1 MGHKCPMQPYNAT
14 THSCIRYGVFS
25 TCPQPL
31 NLLEQNMNIVDAS
44 SPGLNWLVLDMN
56 GFFASCEQQE
66 RPELRGQPVA
76 VVPMLAETTCVI
88 AASYPAKACGIK
100 TGTPVHEARQL
111 CPELWVVA
119 ARPKLYVAYH
129 HRILDV
135 IESYIPVADVMS
147 IDEVAC
153 RLDRVQQEP
162 EQARQLAR
170 QIKAAI
176 RERVGMCL
184 TSSVGIAANRLLAKL
199 ASNMQKPDGLTVLL
213 PSAMPA
219 PILHLPLEALP
230 GIGAQMGVRLRRAG
244 IADMAALWA
253 ADSGWLRAIWGGV
266 TGVRYHA
273 LLHGADFFG
282 PMRPRRSISHQHVL
296 SPEQRTLRAAT
307 PVLRQL
313 LVRAAERLRRE
324 EFYCRR
330 LALDIKWTRQLGHWC
345 VEQRCAETQD
355 TGLLLRLAMEMLA
368 RAPQGRPLRIGIVLA
383 DLTPAA
389 AHQPDLF
396 DRRQPVALTA
406 AIDRMNVKYG
416 RGTLHYGQTP
426 STLRNMTSK
435 IAFQRVPD
443 PCEF

>member
-1 MGHKCPMQPYNAT
+1 
-14 THSCIRYGVFS
+14 
-25 TCPQPL
+25 
-31 NLLEQNMNIVDAS
+31 
-44 SPGLNWLVLDMN
+44 
-56 GFFASCEQQE
+56 
-66 RPELRGQPVA
+66 
-76 VVPMLAETTCVI
+76 
-88 AASYPAKACGIK
+88 
-100 TGTPVHEARQL
+100 
-111 CPELWVVA
+111 
-119 ARPKLYVAYH
+119 
-129 HRILDV
+129 
-135 IESYIPVADVMS
+135 
-147 IDEVAC
+147 
-153 RLDRVQQEP
+153 
-162 EQARQLAR
+162 
-170 QIKAAI
+170 
-176 RERVGMCL
+176 
-184 TSSVGIAANRLLAKL
+184 
-199 ASNMQKPDGLTVLL
+199 
-213 PSAMPA
+213 MPA

-230 GIGAQMGVRLRRAG
+230 GIGVQMGVRLRRAG

-273 LLHGADFFG
+273 LLHGADFSG
-282 PMRPRRSISHQHVL
+282 PVRPRRSISHQHVL

-330 LALDIKWTRQLGHWC
+330 LALDIKWTQQLGHWC

-443 PCEF
+443 PREF